1 MSILNHTLLGKS
13 MKFIGRI
20 STMGDTKI
28 VIYVPREYHKEV
40 LKEFRNKPLRVTLEE
55 VL

>member
-1 MSILNHTLLGKS
+1 

>member
-1 MSILNHTLLGKS
+1 MSILENTLLGKS
-13 MKFIGRI
+13 FKFIGRI
-20 STMGDTKI
+20 STMGETKM

-40 LKEFRNKPLRVTLEE
+40 MKDFKNKPLRVTLEE